1 MRVVA
6 EPLEAL
12 TALSPLVVP
21 TVSAVATNALAA
33 SASAM
38 SFFIRSPFVD
48 V

>member
-1 MRVVA
+1 
-6 EPLEAL
+6 
-12 TALSPLVVP
+12 
-21 TVSAVATNALAA
+21 VATNALAA